1 MGASARPMQM
11 LFEIKRLSKAKE
23 NGYWSG
29 AMAKWIKLQSKA
41 GQKGRRAR
49 AEIEVGTREK
59 TKAVMLRKEGLSW
72 RPHPSL

>member
-41 GQKGRRAR
+41 GQKG
-49 AEIEVGTREK
+49 G
-59 TKAVMLRKEGLSW
+59 GW
-72 RPHPSL
+72 GG